1 MEMEQIGDQ
10 AVNGYQRRP
19 VYQQVDG
26 RGGSGSNYS
35 TFNGEASEESISI
48 QETDPTADQAV
59 NGHQRPPVYQQVD
72 GRRGSG
78 SNYSLLNGVET
89 SEASISIQETDPTTD
104 QAVNAHQRP
113 PVYQQNDGR
122 RGSGS
127 NNFLLNGVETS
138 EAPFPIQETEPV
150 VDQLVN
156 GLQRQTLYQ
165 QQPDGGGAEVNGLN
179 YHTQLHASR
188 RPDRPEYQPPYPEE
202 GGDQA
207 SGCNCPVQETGQVA
221 GQLPDEHEDL
231 SPGHQQVDG
240 AHINGVSSTDQMEQA
255 MEHSCS
261 RQELRLWNQELDRQ
275 ASVTS
280 ATSVWEIKIVGITL
294 RFPTEDNNQRVI

>member
-1 MEMEQIGDQ
+1 MEMEQIADQ
-10 AVNGYQRRP
+10 AVNAHERP
-19 VYQQVDG
+19 QGYQQVDG

-35 TFNGEASEESISI
+35 VLNGEGSEASISIQETDPTTAQAVNGHQRPLVYQQIDGRGGSGSNNSVLNGEASEASICI

-59 NGHQRPPVYQQVD
+59 NAHQRPPVYQQVD

-78 SNYSLLNGVET
+78 SNNS
-89 SEASISIQETDPTTD
+89 
-104 QAVNAHQRP
+104 
-113 PVYQQNDGR
+113 
-122 RGSGS
+122 
-127 NNFLLNGVETS
+127 LLNGVETS

-156 GLQRQTLYQ
+156 GQQRQTLYQ
-165 QQPDGGGAEVNGLN
+165 QQLEGGVAELNGLN
-179 YHTQLHASR
+179 YHTQLHASQ

-240 AHINGVSSTDQMEQA
+240 AHINGVSSTGQMEQA
-255 MEHSCS
+255 MEHNCS

-275 ASVTS
+275 ASATS
-280 ATSVWEIKIVGITL
+280 ATFVWEITIIVIIGIL
-294 RFPTEDNNQRVI
+294 FRFPDEGNN